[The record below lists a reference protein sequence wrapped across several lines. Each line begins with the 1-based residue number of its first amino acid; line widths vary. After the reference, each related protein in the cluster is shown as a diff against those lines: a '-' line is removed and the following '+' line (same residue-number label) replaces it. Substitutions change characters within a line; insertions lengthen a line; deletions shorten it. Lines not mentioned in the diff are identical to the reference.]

1 MQLAYDL
8 ATEDDDP
15 ETLSILENVIL
26 MLWPSINPDGQT
38 MVADWYRS
46 NLGTPDEGEP
56 EPSIGPGMS

>member
-1 MQLAYDL
+1 LAYDL

-15 ETLSILENVIL
+15 ETLSIMENLIL